1 MAIEKLHS
9 KISDVTNLA
18 KENLHLI
25 QNRQHDLIKLETAAG
40 NLNQISRQFA
50 CVSKENKW
58 RIWWKNNLRSV
69 LLAIVLVTTFILFLL
84 LINLIF

>member
-9 KISDVTNLA
+9 TISDVTNLA

-25 QNRQHDLIKLETAAG
+25 QKRQHDLVKLETAAA
-40 NLNQISRQFA
+40 NLNQTSRQFA

-58 RIWWKNNLRSV
+58 RIWWRNNLRNV
-69 LLAIVLVTTFILFLL
+69 LLAIILVTTFILFLL